1 MNLSQP
7 TLPRPNPNSYW
18 VTPSLLA
25 GEYPHFI
32 DEQSQQSPLSNYL
45 AHGFSYFLDLRQR
58 EACPEHYDQ
67 NLPSHSPAT
76 GAPVIYHNIPIQ
88 DFGVPDNQQTMHN
101 ILQTIDTAIN
111 AGHKVYVH
119 CWAGIGR
126 TGMVV
131 GCYLTRYGYNG
142 DQALKKLQQLWQQCA
157 KSDYQQ
163 SPETLAQMQW
173 VINWTQIK

>member
-1 MNLSQP
+1 M
-7 TLPRPNPNSYW
+7 
-18 VTPSLLA
+18 
-25 GEYPHFI
+25 
-32 DEQSQQSPLSNYL
+32 
-45 AHGFSYFLDLRQR
+45 
-58 EACPEHYDQ
+58 
-67 NLPSHSPAT
+67 
-76 GAPVIYHNIPIQ
+76 IYHNIPIQ

-157 KSDYQQ
+157 KSDFQQ
-163 SPETLAQMQW
+163 TPETLAQMQW